1 MNKKLYA
8 RCLRHFVREP
18 SCWIPPVLS
27 CYWSYLKLAFRWY
40 IAVPPF
46 GFLSILFLY
55 ALFQLLG
62 MDRTLPAHLPSS
74 FSFVLMMTWPLASA
88 VLAGT
93 LALPVNCARLLWKV
107 LSSPYACLLSRCE
120 RAAGSSFKTARK
132 IESLAHQIETCN
144 SLYQSLQLRPE
155 TTEQRESLIQLY
167 LRTRAHSK
175 MLESQLDWFEPK
187 AHSVFEDIELCGAL
201 LTEQEQIDKFRSVLT
216 NCTFCFRTI
225 SAAKQR
231 LREAEQW
238 LTARC
243 DIAVEC
249 DFTSVAPEP
258 PEIEELSPET
268 DLDFASAR
276 EARLHAL
283 GISDEQ
289 LFAHQ

>member
-27 CYWSYLKLAFRWY
+27 CYWPYLKLAFKWY

-46 GFLSILFLY
+46 GFLSIMVLY

-62 MDRTLPAHLPSS
+62 IDRTLPAHLPSS

-107 LSSPYACLLSRCE
+107 LSSPYACLLFRCE
-120 RAAGSSFKTARK
+120 RAIGSSYSTTRE
-132 IESLAHQIETCN
+132 IESLVHQIETCN
-144 SLYQSLQLRPE
+144 SLYQSLQLKPE
-155 TTEQRESLIQLY
+155 TTEQHESLIQLY
-167 LRTRAHSK
+167 QHTRTHCK
-175 MLESQLDWFEPK
+175 LLESQLDWFEPK
-187 AHSVFEDIELCGAL
+187 AHSVFEDIELLSPL
-201 LTEQEQIDKFRSVLT
+201 LTEQQQINTLKSVLT
-216 NCTFCFRTI
+216 KITYCFRTI
-225 SAAKQR
+225 SDAKQK
-231 LREAEQW
+231 LSEAEQW
-238 LTARC
+238 LTARG
-243 DIAVEC
+243 DIAVDC
-249 DFTSVAPEP
+249 DFTSIAPEP
-258 PEIEELSPET
+258 PEIEELIPET